1 MYFTAN
7 QDIGR
12 EYGLLYCMYPLC
24 LVLLHINTCTSYS
37 FVLFKPLAY
46 GMTGPKADDPGS
58 EMYGLKWFSSWE
70 I

>member
-1 MYFTAN
+1 MPY
-7 QDIGR
+7 
-12 EYGLLYCMYPLC
+12 M
-24 LVLLHINTCTSYS
+24 YS

-70 I
+70 IWTFIDTIGVDNIYSHLIVTDK